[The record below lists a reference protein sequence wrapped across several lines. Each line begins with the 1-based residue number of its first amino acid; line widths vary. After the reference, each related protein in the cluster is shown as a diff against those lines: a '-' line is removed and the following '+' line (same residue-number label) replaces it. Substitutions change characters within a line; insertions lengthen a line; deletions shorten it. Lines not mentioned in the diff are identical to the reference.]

1 MVEVRAEAYV
11 RRLTGVNRICL
22 LSSSAGTWVHKRVV
36 GSERRGSGWIVSN
49 PETDPPPT
57 RRIVS
62 PPPIYATVS
71 GTHGSN
77 SGIPYQRFGAFAGT
91 VLSQLRARGGRSP
104 HLRRLLGRNLPGLRH
119 AARSPAYKVR
129 KGRTLM
135 RTASIVQPT
144 YSWKIVDPENALKPF
159 RSR

>member
-77 SGIPYQRFGAFAGT
+77 SGIPHQRLGAFAGT

-104 HLRRLLGRNLPGLRH
+104 HLRRLLGRNLPGLRY
-119 AARSPAYKVR
+119 AARNARGPRDRLIHGAAHHSAAGSRGPS
-129 KGRTLM
+129 GTLAGA
-135 RTASIVQPT
+135 RPLA
-144 YSWKIVDPENALKPF
+144 D
-159 RSR
+159 